1 MSSVRKIDSIYAL
14 TCLIIHAYKL
24 LLFTRSG
31 LYIIEFPPGK
41 SKGLEMGKGKEG
53 GKKRK
58 KENLG
63 KIYLLAVPNHKT

>member
-31 LYIIEFPPGK
+31 LYIIEF
-41 SKGLEMGKGKEG
+41 SKFKGFGDGEGKGRGKKE
-53 GKKRK
+53 KKRK
-58 KENLG
+58 FGENITFDST
-63 KIYLLAVPNHKT
+63 KS